1 MGSSVVFSNDGKTV
15 TISKERYDKLVS
27 ESSVNNAVIMKM
39 KREKKT
45 SRITI
50 DISVKKIDEKGK
62 ILDVSGSMIV
72 DSDGSGNIY
81 KEVIG
86 SACKKINDY
95 AAQISSEY
103 NNKFLELEKGLRES
117 NLEIEGYNSKN
128 RKMKKNIF
136 IISVLLILS
145 FICNIVFIM

>member
-1 MGSSVVFSNDGKTV
+1 MGSSVVYSNDGKTV

-50 DISVKKIDEKGK
+50 DVSVKKIDEKGK
-62 ILDVSGSMIV
+62 ILDVSGSMVV
-72 DSDGSGNIY
+72 DSDGSGDTY
-81 KEVIG
+81 KEVV
-86 SACKKINDY
+86 SSTCKKINDY
-95 AAQISSEY
+95 AAQISFEY
-103 NNKFLELEKGLRES
+103 NNKFLELEKSLRES
-117 NLEIEGYNSKN
+117 NLEIEECKSKN

-145 FICNIVFIM
+145 FICNIAFVM

>member
-1 MGSSVVFSNDGKTV
+1 MGSSVVYSNDGKTV

-45 SRITI
+45 SRIVI
-50 DISVKKIDEKGK
+50 DVSVKKIDEKGK
-62 ILDVSGSMIV
+62 ILDVSGSMVV
-72 DSDGSGNIY
+72 DSDGSGNAY
-81 KEVIG
+81 KEVVV

-103 NNKFLELEKGLRES
+103 NNKFLELEKSLRES
-117 NLEIEGYNSKN
+117 NLEIEEYKSKN

-145 FICNIVFIM
+145 FVCNIAFIM

>member
-1 MGSSVVFSNDGKTV
+1 MGSSIVYSNDGKTV

-50 DISVKKIDEKGK
+50 DVSVKKINEKGK
-62 ILDVSGSMIV
+62 ILDVSGSMVV
-72 DSDGSGNIY
+72 DSDGSGDTY
-81 KEVIG
+81 KEVI
-86 SACKKINDY
+86 SSTCKKINDY

-103 NNKFLELEKGLRES
+103 NDKFLELEKGLRES
-117 NLEIEGYNSKN
+117 NLEIEEYKSKN
-128 RKMKKNIF
+128 RKMKRNIF
-136 IISVLLILS
+136 IVSVLLTLS
-145 FICNIVFIM
+145 FVCNIAFVM